1 MDYPNPVH
9 DTLLILGQA
18 RWLTLW
24 NQLWDA
30 MGLQETSL
38 TVQLTKFDVN
48 AINYHLTDIGELDI
62 ETSFEQTEIVQ
73 LPGKSRFYLHNQR
86 VESEEYLD
94 SVSLTFSW
102 ELQNAPD

>member
-1 MDYPNPVH
+1 MNPNPVH

-24 NQLWDA
+24 NQLWLTMDR
-30 MGLQETSL
+30 QETSL
-38 TVQLTKFDVN
+38 TLTLSKFHIN

-73 LPGKSRFYLHNQR
+73 LPGKSRFYLRNQR

-94 SVSLTFSW
+94 SVRLTFSW